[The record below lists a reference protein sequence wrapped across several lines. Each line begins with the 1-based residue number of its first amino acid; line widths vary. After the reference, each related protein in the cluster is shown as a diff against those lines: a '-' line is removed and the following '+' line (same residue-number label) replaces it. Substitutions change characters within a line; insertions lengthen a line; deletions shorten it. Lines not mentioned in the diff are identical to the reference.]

1 MMRSFF
7 LAVVTSALVATTAHA
22 QTPTASLSLNF
33 DKVPVIQLLQAT
45 YRNMLGKNYIIDPAL
60 SGDARVVTL
69 SVKDLPKDQLK
80 PTVDAVLR
88 ESGIAIKEVGGIPYF
103 YQSGKSQVGLGGG
116 VPALDSPL
124 PVPSHDGTPTAGQTG
139 GNAVA
144 GQSGA
149 VAGPLQ
155 APAMDF
161 EETRFYEPRYRV
173 PDQLQVIAN
182 AMLGTQFAPS
192 DKVTLAGTLE
202 RVEKVA
208 KLLDQYDTLPP
219 EVIAK
224 ALVFEFSDSTNEGS
238 GFQLALNVLAGKLSI
253 GIGGAVSPGENF
265 ARFKN
270 QTIDAVL
277 SAVSG
282 DGRFKL
288 QSAPSIRVKDG
299 AKGRITVGA
308 DVPVLAEAQ
317 LDKNGNPVQSV
328 QYRPSGVIF
337 DIAPR
342 IMRDRI
348 ELNLSQQLSNFQQ
361 TSTSKINSPTLTKRE
376 VSTVIGIESG
386 DMILLG
392 GLDESKSNETR
403 QGLSFLPRF
412 LDTTKTENSK
422 SQVLVVLQVT
432 KIDQAKGGQ

>member
-1 MMRSFF
+1 MMRPFF
-7 LAVVTSALVATTAHA
+7 LAVVTSALVIGSAHA
-22 QTPTASLSLNF
+22 QTPPASLSLNF
-33 DKVPVIQLLQAT
+33 DKVPVLQLLQAT

-60 SGDARVVTL
+60 SGHGRVVTL

-80 PTVDAVLR
+80 PTVDALLR
-88 ESGIAIKEVGGIPYF
+88 ESGISVKEVGGISYF
-103 YQSGKSQVGLGGG
+103 YQSGKSQAGLAGD
-116 VPALDSPL
+116 VALDIPL
-124 PVPSHDGTPTAGQTG
+124 PPIPHDGTPSPGQIGANPT
-139 GNAVA
+139 V

-149 VAGPLQ
+149 VAGVMQ
-155 APAMDF
+155 AAVMDY

-173 PDQLQVIAN
+173 PDQLQAIAN
-182 AMLGTQFAPS
+182 TMLGTQFAPS
-192 DKVTLAGTLE
+192 DKVTLAGTPE

-219 EVIAK
+219 EIVAK
-224 ALVFEFSDSTNEGS
+224 ALVFEFSDSSNEGS

-253 GIGGAVSPGENF
+253 GLGGALSPGENF

-270 QTIDAVL
+270 QTIEAVL

-308 DVPVLAEAQ
+308 DVPVLSEAQ

-328 QYRPSGVIF
+328 QYRTSGVIF

-342 IMRDRI
+342 IMRERI

-376 VSTVIGIESG
+376 VSTVVGIESG
-386 DMILLG
+386 DMIVLG
-392 GLDESKSNETR
+392 GLDETKDTETR
-403 QGLSFLPRF
+403 QGLSFLPGF
-412 LDTTKTENSK
+412 LGTTKTENSK

>member
-1 MMRSFF
+1 MMRPFF
-7 LAVVTSALVATTAHA
+7 LAVVTSALVIGSAHA
-22 QTPTASLSLNF
+22 QTPSASLSLNF

-103 YQSGKSQVGLGGG
+103 YQSGKSQVGLAGG
-116 VPALDSPL
+116 VTLETPL
-124 PVPSHDGTPTAGQTG
+124 PPSSAPLVHDQGQAGVSS
-139 GNAVA
+139 VA
-144 GQSGA
+144 GVPGA
-149 VAGPLQ
+149 VAGAMQ
-155 APAMDF
+155 APVMDY
-161 EETRFYEPRYRV
+161 EVTRFYEPRYRV

-219 EVIAK
+219 EVVAK

-253 GIGGAVSPGENF
+253 GLGGAIAPGENF

>member
-1 MMRSFF
+1 MMRPFF
-7 LAVVTSALVATTAHA
+7 LAVVTSALVIGSAHA
-22 QTPTASLSLNF
+22 QTPSASLSLNF

-103 YQSGKSQVGLGGG
+103 YQSGKSQVGLAGG
-116 VPALDSPL
+116 VTLETPL
-124 PVPSHDGTPTAGQTG
+124 PSPVAPLPHDPGQTG
-139 GNAVA
+139 ANAVA
-144 GQSGA
+144 ALPGA
-149 VAGPLQ
+149 VAGIGA
-155 APAMDF
+155 APVMDY

-219 EVIAK
+219 EIVAK
-224 ALVFEFSDSTNEGS
+224 ALVFEFSDSANEGS

-253 GIGGAVSPGENF
+253 GLGGAIAPGENF

-342 IMRDRI
+342 IMRERI

-376 VSTVIGIESG
+376 VSTVVGIESG
-386 DMILLG
+386 DMIVLG
-392 GLDESKSNETR
+392 GLDETKDTETR

>member
-1 MMRSFF
+1 MMRRFF
-7 LAVVTSALVATTAHA
+7 FTLITSLLVAGSVQA
-22 QTPTASLSLNF
+22 QTATASLSLNF

-45 YRNMLGKNYIIDPAL
+45 YRNMLAKNYIIDPSLA
-60 SGDARVVTL
+60 GDARVVTL

-80 PTVDAVLR
+80 NTVDAVLR
-88 ESGIAIKEVGGIPYF
+88 ESGIAIKDVGGIPYF
-103 YQSGKSQVGLGGG
+103 YPSGKSQIGLVAGM
-116 VPALDSPL
+116 PLETPTAASLTAPL
-124 PVPSHDGTPTAGQTG
+124 PVPGQTG
-139 GNAVA
+139 ANPVA
-144 GQSGA
+144 GVPGA
-149 VAGPLQ
+149 VAGTLQ
-155 APAMDF
+155 APVIDY
-161 EETRFYEPRYRV
+161 EETRFYEPRYRI

-202 RVEKVA
+202 KVEKVV
-208 KLLDQYDTLPP
+208 KLLDQYDTIPP
-219 EVIAK
+219 EIVAK
-224 ALVFEFSDSTNEGS
+224 ALVFEFSDSVNEGS
-238 GFQLALNVLAGKLSI
+238 GFQLALNVLQSKLTL
-253 GIGGAVSPGENF
+253 GIGGVIAPGENF
-265 ARFKN
+265 VRFKN

-299 AKGRITVGA
+299 SKGRITVGA

-348 ELNLSQQLSNFQQ
+348 ELNLSQQLSNFQE

-376 VSTVIGIESG
+376 VSTVVGIESG
-386 DMILLG
+386 DMIVLG
-392 GLDESKSNETR
+392 GLDETKDTETR

-412 LDTTKTENSK
+412 LDTTKTQNSK

-432 KIDQAKGGQ
+432 KIDQAKGVQ

>member
-1 MMRSFF
+1 MMRPFF
-7 LAVVTSALVATTAHA
+7 LAVVTSALVIGSAHA
-22 QTPTASLSLNF
+22 QTPSASLSLNF

-103 YQSGKSQVGLGGG
+103 YQSGKSQAGLAGG
-116 VPALDSPL
+116 VTLETPL
-124 PVPSHDGTPTAGQTG
+124 PPSSAPLVHDQGQAGA
-139 GNAVA
+139 NPVA
-144 GQSGA
+144 GVSGA
-149 VAGPLQ
+149 VAGAMQ
-155 APAMDF
+155 APAMDY

-173 PDQLQVIAN
+173 PDQLQQIAN
-182 AMLGTQFAPS
+182 EMLGTQFAPS

-219 EVIAK
+219 EVVAK

-253 GIGGAVSPGENF
+253 GLGGAIAPGENF

>member
-1 MMRSFF
+1 MMRPFF
-7 LAVVTSALVATTAHA
+7 LAVVTSALVIGSAHA
-22 QTPTASLSLNF
+22 QTPSASLSLNF

-103 YQSGKSQVGLGGG
+103 YQSGKSQVGLAGG
-116 VPALDSPL
+116 VTLETPL
-124 PVPSHDGTPTAGQTG
+124 PSPVATLPHDPGQTG
-139 GNAVA
+139 ANAVA

-149 VAGPLQ
+149 VAGAMQ
-155 APAMDF
+155 APVMDY

-219 EVIAK
+219 EIVAK
-224 ALVFEFSDSTNEGS
+224 ALVFEFSDSVNEGS

-342 IMRDRI
+342 IMRERI

-376 VSTVIGIESG
+376 VSTVVGIESG
-386 DMILLG
+386 DMIVLG
-392 GLDESKSNETR
+392 GLDETKDTETR

>member
-7 LAVVTSALVATTAHA
+7 LAVVTSALVAGTAHA
-22 QTPTASLSLNF
+22 QSPAASLSLNF

-116 VPALDSPL
+116 VALDSPL
-124 PVPSHDGTPTAGQTG
+124 PSPSHDGTPTAGQTI
-139 GNAVA
+139 GNPVA
-144 GQSGA
+144 AQSGA
-149 VAGPLQ
+149 VAGLLQ

-219 EVIAK
+219 EIVAK

-265 ARFKN
+265 ARVKN
-270 QTIDAVL
+270 QTIDAVF

-299 AKGRITVGA
+299 AKGRITVGS

-342 IMRDRI
+342 IMRERI

-386 DMILLG
+386 DMIVLG

>member
-1 MMRSFF
+1 MRPFF
-7 LAVVTSALVATTAHA
+7 LAVVTSALVIGSAHA
-22 QTPTASLSLNF
+22 QTPSASLSLNF

-69 SVKDLPKDQLK
+69 SVKDLPRDQLK
-80 PTVDAVLR
+80 PTVDALLR
-88 ESGIAIKEVGGIPYF
+88 ESGIAIKEIGGIPYF
-103 YQSGKSQVGLGGG
+103 YQIGKSQVGLAGG
-116 VPALDSPL
+116 VTLDTPLLPPAPALP
-124 PVPSHDGTPTAGQTG
+124 HDPDQTG
-139 GNAVA
+139 ANAVE
-144 GQSGA
+144 GLPGP
-149 VAGPLQ
+149 VAGVSV
-155 APAMDF
+155 APAMDY

-219 EVIAK
+219 EIVAK
-224 ALVFEFSDSTNEGS
+224 ALVFEFSDSANEGS
-238 GFQLALNVLAGKLSI
+238 GFQLALNVLAGKLPI
-253 GIGGAVSPGENF
+253 GLGGAIAPGENF

-288 QSAPSIRVKDG
+288 HSAPSIRVKDG

-342 IMRDRI
+342 IMRERI

-376 VSTVIGIESG
+376 VSTVVGIESG
-386 DMILLG
+386 DMIVLG
-392 GLDESKSNETR
+392 GLDETKDTETR

>member
-1 MMRSFF
+1 MMRPFF
-7 LAVVTSALVATTAHA
+7 LAVVTSALVIGSAHA
-22 QTPTASLSLNF
+22 QTPSASLSLNF

-103 YQSGKSQVGLGGG
+103 YQSGKSQVGLAGG
-116 VPALDSPL
+116 VTLETPL
-124 PVPSHDGTPTAGQTG
+124 PTSAAPLPHDPGQTG
-139 GNAVA
+139 ANAVA
-144 GQSGA
+144 GLPGA
-149 VAGPLQ
+149 VAGLGA
-155 APAMDF
+155 APVMDY

-219 EVIAK
+219 EIVAK
-224 ALVFEFSDSTNEGS
+224 ALVFEFSDSANEGS

-253 GIGGAVSPGENF
+253 GLGGAIAPGENF

-342 IMRDRI
+342 IMRERI

-376 VSTVIGIESG
+376 VSTVVGIESG
-386 DMILLG
+386 DMIVLG
-392 GLDESKSNETR
+392 GLDETKDTETR